1 MAKLSPYIPK
11 NFSKKPKPRKPIKP
25 MKPLEN
31 KKPSMGKALAGGLAG
46 HIMPKS
52 RPGIL
57 KKKGL
62 KITYS
67 DGSSKTVILKPIKQK
82 RIKDFSI

>member
-1 MAKLSPYIPK
+1 MAKLSPY
-11 NFSKKPKPRKPIKP
+11 KPQPMKPMKP

-46 HIMPKS
+46 HVMPKP
-52 RPGIL
+52 RPGYV

-67 DGSSKTVILKPIKQK
+67 DGSSKTVILKPMKQK